1 MTVTIYKDEAAN
13 AIFVQDNNGAQFMNN
28 LQVVMENPTD
38 TSLHIRDKS
47 KDNYLFYAIPHDH
60 VVDQD
65 GNTYGATPVLACNAL
80 NALVS
85 AAGGSDG
92 VAPVITS
99 STAVSLTGGD
109 TLNYELVATDGVGY
123 EWANLPSGVTTV
135 DGNVRKLIGGSS
147 LPEGTY
153 NITAKAIN
161 YFGEDTETITLTVS
175 APAFSN
181 TKSVKFQNQD
191 YLGANAA
198 PLDSVLGR
206 SGNGSGSSDAWTIS
220 MWVKPEGTQNN
231 QTLFFYGG
239 NDVSNEGNIW
249 IRYYGGT
256 SLQTI
261 RLQYGS
267 DNNRLTF
274 IPPDESFPR
283 GQWTHLLIT
292 YDGGTTGSSS
302 GDLADYYSRFSI
314 YSNGVLQTTSNGHTN
329 YGFSGEIKD
338 ELLQVGREGNEY
350 SYMRSGGKVD
360 GVAVWGSDQ
369 SSNVSDIYNS
379 GTPRDLSSLTSSP
392 DHWWRMGD
400 GDTYPTIQDNV
411 GTAHFVMYNM
421 TAADIVTDTP

>member
-1 MTVTIYKDEAAN
+1 MTIMIYKDDNAN
-13 AIFVQDNNGAQFMNN
+13 AIFVRDNNGAQFLNN
-28 LQVVMENPTD
+28 LHAVMDNPND
-38 TSLHIRDKS
+38 TYFSIKDKS
-47 KDNYLFYAIPHDH
+47 RDNFLFYNLEHTMI
-60 VVDQD
+60 VDQ
-65 GNTYGATPVLACNAL
+65 NSNPYGATALIVCNVL
-80 NALVS
+80 NALFS
-85 AAGGSDG
+85 SAGGSDG

-99 STAVSLTGGD
+99 ATTVNMTQGD
-109 TLNYELVATDGVGY
+109 TLNYELTATGGVAY
-123 EWANLPSGVTTV
+123 EWANLPSHVTTV
-135 DGNVRKLIGGSS
+135 EGNTRKLIGGSG
-147 LPEGTY
+147 LTVGTY
-153 NITAKAIN
+153 NITATAIN
-161 YFGEDTETITLTVS
+161 YFGEDSETISVVVS

>member
-1 MTVTIYKDEAAN
+1 MTVTIYKDDAAN

-161 YFGEDTETITLTVS
+161 YFGEDTETITLTVE

-181 TKSVKFQNQD
+181 TKSVKFHNQD

-198 PLDSVLGR
+198 LLDSALGR
-206 SGNGSGSSDAWTIS
+206 SGNGSGSSDAWTIA

-329 YGFSGEIKD
+329 YGFSGAIKD
-338 ELLQVGREGNEY
+338 ELLRVGREGNEY
-350 SYMRSGGKVD
+350 SYLRSGGKVD
-360 GVAVWGSDQ
+360 EVAVWGSDQ
-369 SSNVSDIYNS
+369 SSNASDIYNS
-379 GTPRDLSSLTSSP
+379 GTPHDLSSLTSAP

-400 GDTYPTIQDNV
+400 GDTYPNIQDNV

-421 TAADIVTDTP
+421 TAADIVTDAP